1 MVNLMAVGGVWGTI
15 INWFNVGNFGWTII
29 LFTIV
34 LKVVL
39 SPLDVYQRI
48 TTKKNTEKQEILQP
62 QIEKLQKR
70 YGNNKELLN
79 QKTMELY
86 KKENFNVM
94 GSCLGLIINLGLTL
108 FIFLTLFSSL
118 NAISQNKI
126 AQEYKNLEQTYTQ
139 TLVVELDKSSDLNNT
154 EETPV
159 TLAEFIEDLR
169 ANKTEEEFNQIL
181 NDAKV
186 IAKQASLEKYNEI
199 REGFLW
205 IKNIYRPDT
214 YASVF
219 PDAKE
224 YIKSSGTKFTEDYVS
239 IYGETFGTADEAKA
253 NFISI
258 YNEVTE
264 DIKTEYSGWN
274 GYLILVILSA
284 VITLLSQLIMQGKS
298 KKKVVDK
305 KGNETEVKNPNSN
318 FLLMVLLPI
327 LMIVFTLQYSA
338 AFALYIII
346 NSLMSVIIGFITNL
360 FLSRKKQKEEK

>member
-1 MVNLMAVGGVWGTI
+1 MVNLMTVGGVWGTI

-29 LFTIV
+29 LFTIT
-34 LKVVL
+34 LKIAL
-39 SPLDVYQRI
+39 SPLDIFQRI
-48 TTKKNTEKQEILQP
+48 LTKKNAEKQVILQP
-62 QIEKLQKR
+62 QLEKLQKR
-70 YGNNKELLN
+70 YGNNKDLLN

-94 GSCLGLIINLGLTL
+94 GSCLGMLINLVLTL

-126 AQEYKNLEQTYTQ
+126 AQEYNNLQQTYTQ
-139 TLVVELDKSSDLNNT
+139 TLVVELDKYSDLNNT
-154 EETPV
+154 DENPV
-159 TLAEFIEDLR
+159 TLAQFIADLE
-169 ANKTEEEFNQIL
+169 ANKSEDEFNEIL
-181 NDAKV
+181 LNAKT

-219 PDAKE
+219 PSAEE
-224 YIKSSGTKFTEDYVS
+224 YISSSGTVFDETYVS
-239 IYGETFGTADEAKA
+239 IYGETFETKETAKE
-253 NFISI
+253 NFIKV

-274 GYLILVILSA
+274 GYLILVILSG
-284 VITLLSQLIMQGKS
+284 VITLLSQFILQGKS
-298 KKKVVDK
+298 KKTVVDK

-318 FLLMVLLPI
+318 KLLTFLLPI
-327 LMIVFTLQYSA
+327 LMIIFTLQYSS
-338 AFALYIII
+338 AFALYIIM
-346 NSLMSVIIGFITNL
+346 NSLMGVVIGFITNL
-360 FLSRKKQKEEK
+360 ILSKKKQKEEK

>member
-1 MVNLMAVGGVWGTI
+1 MVNLMTVGGTWGTI

-48 TTKKNTEKQEILQP
+48 ITKKNAEKQEILQP
-62 QIEKLQKR
+62 QLEKLQKR

-94 GSCLGLIINLGLTL
+94 GSCFGMLINLVLTL

-118 NAISQNKI
+118 NSISQYKI

-139 TLVVELDKSSDLNNT
+139 TLVVELDKSSSLNNT
-154 EETPV
+154 EETPI
-159 TLAEFIEDLR
+159 TLAQFIEDLK
-169 ANKTEEEFNQIL
+169 ANKSEEEFNTIL
-181 NDAKV
+181 ANAKV

-219 PDAKE
+219 PSAEE
-224 YIKSSGTKFTEDYVS
+224 YISSSGTKFDETYIS
-239 IYGETFGTADEAKA
+239 IYSETFETKEDAKA
-253 NFISI
+253 NFII
-258 YNEVTE
+258 VYNEVTE
-264 DIKTEYSGWN
+264 GIKTEYSGWN

-284 VITLLSQLIMQGKS
+284 VITLLSQFILQGKS
-298 KKKVVDK
+298 KKTVVDK
-305 KGNETEVKNPNSN
+305 KGNETEIKNPSSN
-318 FLLMVLLPI
+318 KLLTFLLPI
-327 LMIVFTLQYSA
+327 LMVIFTLQYSS
-338 AFALYIII
+338 AFALYIIM
-346 NSLMSVIIGFITNL
+346 NSLMGVIIGFITNL
-360 FLSRKKQKEEK
+360 ILSRKKQKEEK